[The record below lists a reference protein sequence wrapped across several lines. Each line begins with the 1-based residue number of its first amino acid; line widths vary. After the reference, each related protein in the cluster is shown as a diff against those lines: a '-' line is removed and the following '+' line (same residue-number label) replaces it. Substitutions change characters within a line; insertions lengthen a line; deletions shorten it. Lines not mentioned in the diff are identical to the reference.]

1 MGAPGPQA
9 RTKVLLVLGSRL
21 LAGALAVVLGDDRE
35 LDVVG
40 VLTDP
45 DLVMAELHRTRPDVV
60 LVDHQA
66 DGVRLAAAV
75 VAGFPAPSI
84 VILIPSLDQEIL
96 LACAEAGAVGY
107 LTMEQ
112 PPEALGQAIKR
123 AHAGEVL
130 FAPALL
136 HQLLVRARHAGRAR
150 EVPPPTQPLAPRET
164 HVLQLLATGLRPEA
178 VADRLGI
185 SIHTVRSHLN
195 NVMAKLQAHSKLE
208 AVVVALGAGLIELP
222 GGAPQP
228 LPFPDLGTCG
238 DAPESHPAGRPPL
251 IMRLPDRDREVG
263 MSTERRSHRD
273 RTDAERS
280 LEGSE

>member
-1 MGAPGPQA
+1 MGAPGPRA

-21 LAGALAVVLGDDRE
+21 FAEALAVALGDDRE
-35 LDVVG
+35 LDIVG

-45 DLVMAELHRTRPDVV
+45 DPVMAELRRTQPDVV

-75 VAGFPAPSI
+75 VAGFPALSV
-84 VILIPSLDQEIL
+84 VILIPSLDQEVL
-96 LACAEAGAVGY
+96 LACAGAGAVGY

-136 HQLLVRARHAGRAR
+136 HQLLVRARP

-208 AVVVALGAGLIELP
+208 AVVAALGAGLIELP
-222 GGAPQP
+222 GGGPQP
-228 LPFPDLGTCG
+228 LPFPDLGARAE
-238 DAPESHPAGRPPL
+238 DPEPHRAGRPPH
-251 IMRLPDRDREVG
+251 IMRMPDRDREAG
-263 MSTERRSHRD
+263 MSTERRAHRD

-280 LEGSE
+280 LEGPE